1 MSDEF
6 NQPNQA
12 MRELLCVEQQRLIEG
27 TERLQFEKQDLA
39 FARRLETVRWRD
51 AQLSIFG
58 VSTRI
63 RATDAK
69 VEGRFSDDSPAV
81 TLKSIA
87 KGSATYCSFLPS
99 LTYFKPA
106 LPLQP
111 VDRSSRDD
119 SSAHFIPTRFD
130 PVASR
135 LIGSVADMPR
145 PIQTS
150 KPLVETTLIEA
161 KQGAVISL
169 NNWSAAPITT
179 LKVTLNLSLP
189 FRNSYLASGH
199 PVRVSRSE
207 NHTVFTMQL
216 DVADALILRP

>member
-1 MSDEF
+1 MFDEF

-12 MRELLCVEQQRLIEG
+12 MRELLGVEQQKLIEG
-27 TERLQFEKQDLA
+27 TVRLQFEKQDLPLA
-39 FARRLETVRWRD
+39 MPLETVHWRD
-51 AQLSIFG
+51 DQLPIFG

-63 RATDAK
+63 LVTDAK

-81 TLKSIA
+81 TRKSTA
-87 KGSATYCSFLPS
+87 KGSVTYCSFLPG

-106 LPLQP
+106 LPLRP

-130 PVASR
+130 PIASR
-135 LIGSVADMPR
+135 LIGSAADIPR

-150 KPLVETTLIEA
+150 DPLVETTLIEA
-161 KQGAVISL
+161 KQGTVISL
-169 NNWSAAPITT
+169 NNWSAAPVTT
-179 LKVTLNLSLP
+179 LQVTLNPPLS
-189 FRNSYLASGH
+189 FRKSYLASGN
-199 PVRVSRSE
+199 PVRVLRSE
-207 NHTVFTMQL
+207 NRAVFTMPL